1 MPDFSRQS
9 SPQGSSNADHALLD
23 DPLGETPTG
32 SFWTRPLFKGLA
44 LLLFLIL
51 ALYLVYG
58 TSLKSFL
65 DQTELLG
72 QWFTSR
78 GFFGSLAYVFM
89 VTGLVCV
96 GVPRL
101 LLCSIGGLIFGFWGG
116 LVYTHLGSILGSYC
130 IFLLVRY
137 AGWSFG
143 FLRKR
148 PSLDKFQKRIGK
160 GGVMSVF
167 SIRMMPLSGFYSTIM
182 MAMLPIRHRA
192 FLLGTLLGTLPQGI
206 PATLIGSGASQE
218 TLQTSIA
225 YIVVAVI
232 GFIAAWVFIDL
243 YRKKM
248 PINGA

>member
-1 MPDFSRQS
+1 ME
-9 SPQGSSNADHALLD
+9 D
-23 DPLGETPTG
+23 DPRETVTEAAEKAVPG
-32 SFWTRPLFKGLA
+32 PFWTRPLFKGLG
-44 LLLFLIL
+44 LLLFLLI

-65 DQTELLG
+65 EQTEVLG

-78 GFFGSLAYVFM
+78 GMFGSLIYMAM
-89 VTGLVCV
+89 ITGLITL

-101 LLCSIGGLIFGFWGG
+101 LLCSIGGLIFGFWSG
-116 LVYTHLGSILGSYC
+116 LVFTQLGAILGSYC
-130 IFLLVRY
+130 IFLLVRH
-137 AGWSFG
+137 AGWNFG
-143 FLRKR
+143 FLCKR
-148 PSLDKFQKRIGK
+148 PTLDAFQKRIDK

-182 MAMLPIRHRA
+182 MAMLPIRHRS

-232 GFIAAWVFIDL
+232 GFIAAWMFIDMN
-243 YRKKM
+243 RKKM
-248 PINGA
+248 RNHEIL